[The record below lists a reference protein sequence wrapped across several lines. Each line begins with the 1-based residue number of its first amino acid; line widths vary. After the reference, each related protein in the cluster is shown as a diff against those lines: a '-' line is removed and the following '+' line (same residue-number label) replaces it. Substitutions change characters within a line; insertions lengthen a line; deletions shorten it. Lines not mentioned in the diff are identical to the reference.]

1 MVGWG
6 FAFGRG
12 VVIFLWTIVWAI
24 VAGIIAV
31 LITGGTLAAVIR
43 DPTAVAAN
51 PIGFLAAFSLG
62 IFLAVFI
69 ATIGVYASIVKVSVD
84 GALSQLEKSG
94 RVQTGSS
101 SIGSQPTLAAPSL
114 RKYCP
119 NCGTSLPGGTVRCP
133 TAEQASE
140 NSLDQILCYSSS
152 FLACREPVVSD
163 MRRLPRLFQNK
174 H

>member
-62 IFLAVFI
+62 IFIAVFI
-69 ATIGVYASIVKVSVD
+69 ATIGVYASIVKVSVS
-84 GALSQLEKSG
+84 GALLQLENAG
-94 RVQTGSS
+94 QVQTRHVPHL
-101 SIGSQPTLAAPSL
+101 PT
-114 RKYCP
+114 
-119 NCGTSLPGGTVRCP
+119 
-133 TAEQASE
+133 Q
-140 NSLDQILCYSSS
+140 
-152 FLACREPVVSD
+152 
-163 MRRLPRLFQNK
+163 
-174 H
+174 

>member
-51 PIGFLAAFSLG
+51 PIGILAAFSLG

-101 SIGSQPTLAAPSL
+101 SIGPSRL
-114 RKYCP
+114 W
-119 NCGTSLPGGTVRCP
+119 
-133 TAEQASE
+133 
-140 NSLDQILCYSSS
+140 
-152 FLACREPVVSD
+152 
-163 MRRLPRLFQNK
+163 RLPL
-174 H
+174 

>member
-101 SIGSQPTLAAPSL
+101 SIGSQPTLVAPSL

-133 TAEQASE
+133 NCGAS
-140 NSLDQILCYSSS
+140 
-152 FLACREPVVSD
+152 F
-163 MRRLPRLFQNK
+163 
-174 H
+174 

>member
-12 VVIFLWTIVWAI
+12 CVIFRCTIVWAI

-31 LITGGTLAAVIR
+31 LIAGGTLAGVIR

-94 RVQTGSS
+94 QYSRGSY
-101 SIGSQPTLAAPSL
+101 SIGSQPTLVAPAM
-114 RKYCP
+114 RKFCA
-119 NCGTSLPGGTVRCP
+119 NCGTALPGGTTKCP
-133 TAEQASE
+133 DCGAT
-140 NSLDQILCYSSS
+140 L
-152 FLACREPVVSD
+152 
-163 MRRLPRLFQNK
+163 
-174 H
+174 

>member
-51 PIGFLAAFSLG
+51 PIGILAAFSLG

-69 ATIGVYASIVKVSVD
+69 AARKIRTSTDWVLFDRVTADSG
-84 GALSQLEKSG
+84 GALSEKVLSELWHKPPG
-94 RVQTGSS
+94 RDG
-101 SIGSQPTLAAPSL
+101 
-114 RKYCP
+114 
-119 NCGTSLPGGTVRCP
+119 
-133 TAEQASE
+133 
-140 NSLDQILCYSSS
+140 
-152 FLACREPVVSD
+152 
-163 MRRLPRLFQNK
+163 
-174 H
+174 

>member
-51 PIGFLAAFSLG
+51 PIGILAAFSLG

-69 ATIGVYASIVKVSVD
+69 ATIGVYASIVKKNQD
-84 GALSQLEKSG
+84 EYRLGPLRSG
-94 RVQTGSS
+94 HSR
-101 SIGSQPTLAAPSL
+101 LW
-114 RKYCP
+114 
-119 NCGTSLPGGTVRCP
+119 
-133 TAEQASE
+133 
-140 NSLDQILCYSSS
+140 
-152 FLACREPVVSD
+152 
-163 MRRLPRLFQNK
+163 RRPL
-174 H
+174 

>member
-12 VVIFLWTIVWAI
+12 VVILLWTIVWAI

-43 DPTAVAAN
+43 DPTAVASN
-51 PIGFLAAFSLG
+51 PIGILAAFSLG

-69 ATIGVYASIVKVSVD
+69 ATIGVYTSILKLTGD
-84 GALSQLEKSG
+84 GSLSQMEKSG
-94 RVQTGSS
+94 RVQRGAS
-101 SIGSQPTLAAPSL
+101 SIGS
-114 RKYCP
+114 
-119 NCGTSLPGGTVRCP
+119 
-133 TAEQASE
+133 
-140 NSLDQILCYSSS
+140 
-152 FLACREPVVSD
+152 
-163 MRRLPRLFQNK
+163 